1 MIQVSA
7 YGRLGQDPR
16 AIETRSGKAMSVA
29 SLAVQPSDEFEEPL
43 WLNVVAFNRLAEKLL
58 KHSKGE
64 CLSVCGRLQRRRWER
79 DGEQHE
85 QLQVV
90 ADSLVSARTIRPSN
104 ARKRQPKG
112 EEHAASKD
120 FDDEIPF

>member
-79 DGEQHE
+79 DGKQHE

-90 ADSLVSARTIRPSN
+90 ADSLVSARTVRPSN

-112 EEHAASKD
+112 EEHA
-120 FDDEIPF
+120 EIPF